1 MYLIIIYN
9 KNNNKEPIQN
19 YYYNTVNDLEEAW
32 QSLKQ
37 TYKGAIEKYKLLEKF
52 IPERETKQKK
62 SGTKYVPNLTT
73 GEYKIMFDE
82 FITNMTNQTITT
94 QTTTQQLFY
103 PDNWM
108 DHNEPN

>member
-32 QSLKQ
+32 QSLRQ

-52 IPERETKQKK
+52 IPEREINKK
-62 SGTKYVPNLTT
+62 NQ
-73 GEYKIMFDE
+73 EQ
-82 FITNMTNQTITT
+82 NMSQI
-94 QTTTQQLFY
+94 
-103 PDNWM
+103 
-108 DHNEPN
+108 

>member
-9 KNNNKEPIQN
+9 ENNNKEPIQN
-19 YYYNTVNDLEEAW
+19 YSYNSVSDFEEAW

-62 SGTKYVPNLTT
+62 SGTKYVPNLNT

-82 FITNMTNQTITT
+82 FLTNIPNQLIAPTVTPN
-94 QTTTQQLFY
+94 
-103 PDNWM
+103 PDWFT
-108 DHNEPN
+108 DEPN